1 MMQSPNISPDD
12 DVDTIITRLENVLS
26 VLSQGLAGLDE
37 LGLEAAAGHVSHG
50 YELTRQHLQSLQNG
64 GTPVA

>member
-1 MMQSPNISPDD
+1 MMQSPNIPPDD
-12 DVDTIITRLENVLS
+12 DVDTMITRLENALS
-26 VLSQGLAGLDE
+26 VLSQGLTRLDE
-37 LGLEAAAGHVSHG
+37 LGLEAAAVHVSHG